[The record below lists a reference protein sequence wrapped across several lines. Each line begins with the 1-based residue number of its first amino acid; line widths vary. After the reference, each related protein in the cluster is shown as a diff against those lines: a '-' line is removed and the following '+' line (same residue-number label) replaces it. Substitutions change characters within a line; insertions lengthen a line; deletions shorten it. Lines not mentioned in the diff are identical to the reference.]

1 MVFIILPQ
9 ALRIVIPGIVNT
21 FIGLFKDTSLATI
34 IGALELLGIAKSV
47 IEQAQWKN
55 ITGGVVFE
63 VFSFTAVIYCVFTYS
78 MSRLS
83 RRLEHTLGVGTR

>member
-1 MVFIILPQ
+1 
-9 ALRIVIPGIVNT
+9 
-21 FIGLFKDTSLATI
+21 
-34 IGALELLGIAKSV
+34 LGIAKSV

-63 VFSFTAVIYCVFTYS
+63 VFSFTAVMYCIFTYS
-78 MSRLS
+78 MSRFS